1 MFEELAKLLEDKQKI
16 VIVIANNPD
25 VDSVGS
31 ALALAEIFTQMQKE
45 ATIYCR
51 SEIPF
56 YLHFLKDWHQIQNT
70 LTTAYDLAIMVD
82 NSALALLEDDNAK
95 INAVN
100 ILRSKPLVILD
111 HHPLES
117 NIDFATLIY
126 NEASMAATGELIYAI
141 SQELKW
147 PLNELSATYLAA
159 SILSDSL
166 GFTSQ
171 IMIKN
176 SQPLRVVAD
185 LVDLGV
191 DLNALAQRRLQWQ
204 EIPARLVAY
213 RGELFQRVVFYQQD
227 RIALLTIEYD
237 EIKKLG
243 SLFNPTIVLD
253 DLRQIENLKLTLG
266 FKKYQN
272 PSGQLFRVTLRIRCY
287 RQCRIAQDLAET
299 FGGGGHP
306 YAAGAK
312 WQDNNLDFATIE
324 QDVLKRAG
332 ELLERAGN

>member
-31 ALALAEIFTQMQKE
+31 ALALMEIFTQMQKE
-45 ATIYCR
+45 TTVYCR

-56 YLHFLKDWHQIQNT
+56 YLHFLKDWQQIQNT
-70 LTTAYDLAIMVD
+70 LTTTYDLAIMVD

-117 NIDFATLIY
+117 DIDFATLIY
-126 NEASMAATGELIYAI
+126 NEPSMAATGELIYAI

-171 IMIKN
+171 IMIEN

>member
-1 MFEELAKLLEDKQKI
+1 MFEELAKLLKDKQKI

-31 ALALAEIFTQMQKE
+31 ALALTEIFTQMQKE
-45 ATIYCR
+45 AVVYCR

-117 NIDFATLIY
+117 DIDFATLIY

-147 PLNELSATYLAA
+147 PLNELSATYLVA

-171 IMIKN
+171 IMIRN

-287 RQCRIAQDLAET
+287 RQCRIAQNLAET